1 MGDGRPLDRP
11 VPAEG
16 EARLAV
22 DVLRV
27 AGIRAI
33 VALVDGNFNLGS
45 FGMRLPRTWRRRRN
59 GGQAFLAAFSMLAA
73 SVGAS
78 RSHHIDEVEAG
89 VRELEVFEQTVE
101 PPAVERTPGAVEV
114 VSGLRLLPG
123 VVVVLEL
130 EVGREFTP
138 DLTAVNL

>member
-1 MGDGRPLDRP
+1 M
-11 VPAEG
+11 
-16 EARLAV
+16 
-22 DVLRV
+22 
-27 AGIRAI
+27 
-33 VALVDGNFNLGS
+33 
-45 FGMRLPRTWRRRRN
+45 
-59 GGQAFLAAFSMLAA
+59 
-73 SVGAS
+73 
-78 RSHHIDEVEAG
+78 
-89 VRELEVFEQTVE
+89 FEQTVE

>member
-33 VALVDGNFNLGS
+33 VALVDGHFNLGS
-45 FGMRLPRTWRRRRN
+45 FGMRLPRTWRRRRRN
-59 GGQAFLAAFSMLAA
+59 GSQAFLTAFRMLAA
-73 SVGAS
+73 PAGAS
-78 RSHHIDEVEAG
+78 RSPH
-89 VRELEVFEQTVE
+89 
-101 PPAVERTPGAVEV
+101 
-114 VSGLRLLPG
+114 S
-123 VVVVLEL
+123 
-130 EVGREFTP
+130 
-138 DLTAVNL
+138 